1 MVLNYLLVPNI
12 LLQVRGAMYNSLL
25 QEGLFDGP
33 LRILDLFSGSGS
45 IGLECLSRGGDHCT
59 FVDLAQDCVTTS
71 VNNAHLCRFTEN
83 QVRGVCA
90 RAEDVLRKPLKYGL
104 TEPYQLITMS
114 PPYQEVVYSE
124 LIDAVANTPL
134 IEPNTIVAIEY
145 PLEMG
150 PLPYVM
156 ANFSLFGL
164 RNKRYGR
171 TVLATYAYKPTRVFD
186 MKPGEFQQ
194 IK

>member
-1 MVLNYLLVPNI
+1 
-12 LLQVRGAMYNSLL
+12 MYNSLL

-59 FVDLAQDCVTTS
+59 FVDYTKACVTAS
-71 VNNAHLCRFTEN
+71 VENALKCHFRED
-83 QVRGVCA
+83 QVRGICA
-90 RAEDVLRKPLKYGL
+90 KAEDVLNRPHKFGL

-114 PPYQEVVYSE
+114 PPYQEVVYSD
-124 LIDAVANTPL
+124 LIEYVCKTPL

-145 PLEMG
+145 PIEMG

-156 ANFSLFGL
+156 GNFSLFGL

-171 TVLATYAYKPTRVFD
+171 TVLATYAFKPTRVFD
-186 MKPGEFQQ
+186 MKPGEFQA